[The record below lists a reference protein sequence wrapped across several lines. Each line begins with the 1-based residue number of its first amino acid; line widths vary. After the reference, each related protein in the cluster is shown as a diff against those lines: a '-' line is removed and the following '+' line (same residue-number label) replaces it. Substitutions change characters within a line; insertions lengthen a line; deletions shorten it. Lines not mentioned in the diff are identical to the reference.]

1 MSTIDDLEK
10 MLAERDAT
18 IEELRED
25 IAKLRTD
32 LAKSKYL
39 ASQYWM
45 EVEKIRKDVAKVL
58 EILS

>member
-58 EILS
+58 ETLS